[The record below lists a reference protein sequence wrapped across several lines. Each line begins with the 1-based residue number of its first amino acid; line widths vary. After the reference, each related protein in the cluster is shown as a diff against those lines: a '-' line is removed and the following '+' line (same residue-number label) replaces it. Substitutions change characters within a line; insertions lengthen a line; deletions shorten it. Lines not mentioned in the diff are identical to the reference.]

1 MVALIYSIRVR
12 QRVQQSAVQSLFVNY
27 CDWSTNS
34 GYQPDISPASF
45 DRLAF
50 PLVWTK
56 CKCHVKPIESRIHEL
71 VSLFRGYVTVDCV
84 GHLHG
89 VVGLYRWRQ

>member
-12 QRVQQSAVQSLFVNY
+12 QRVQQSAVQSLFANY

-34 GYQPDISPASF
+34 GYQSDISLASF
-45 DRLAF
+45 DRLVF
-50 PLVWTK
+50 LLILTK

-71 VSLFRGYVTVDCV
+71 VSLFGGCVTFDCV

-89 VVGLYRWRQ
+89 LIGLYRWR